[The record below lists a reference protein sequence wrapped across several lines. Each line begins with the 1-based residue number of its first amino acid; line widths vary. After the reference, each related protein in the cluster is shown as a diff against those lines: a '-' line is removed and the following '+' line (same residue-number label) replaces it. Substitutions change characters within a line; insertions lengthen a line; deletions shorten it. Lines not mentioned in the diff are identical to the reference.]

1 MGYLDKLK
9 AKADS
14 NAAGELKMLPLEA
27 LEPSSR
33 NFYRMCEIDQLAD
46 SIAANGLEQNLVVKA
61 EAGGK
66 YRIVTGHRRY
76 QALLRLVSRGVRVQT
91 VPCIVR
97 PAETEAQEMLRMI
110 ASNQYR
116 ELTDYEKMVQV
127 EQATTAVKTLRSVK
141 MAELGGIRLDGPT
154 REVVSRLTGMS
165 GPAVSKYAGIAEKL
179 IPELKARMEQGLL
192 PFTVAYAACRYPA
205 GWQMQV
211 FKQHQLACDAG
222 PVSEALVTGVAYS
235 NAVKEA
241 LYSSV
246 SDTIDPT
253 VDEAGNVE
261 RLKRAWCRHNA
272 SASIPG
278 AGFVDCAPDKITITG
293 AGNNWRV
300 EMTPT
305 RFVIVALGMWKSM
318 CTGRWKQEEA
328 RKRFKDVSREAL
340 DRMDAGLRAGATAEW
355 NEGGEASNASPGGA
369 CNCTSGS
376 ALPTGGAAP
385 RQAGELEELPEACV
399 QDETSEKTEGAACG
413 PMTSIGPYKGERQ
426 AAEGLPSSAAAA
438 APLPLWPTATSPV
451 PGESVPTGEGLGELP
466 PVPAAEEAESG
477 VSRTPPPTDDPADT
491 EEEAVE
497 SGRFGE
503 LRNALSGKS
512 AALEDKAWDQ
522 IIVWNREP
530 PPEDVYA
537 VVHYRIE
544 DSEMEELAYWH
555 KNRGVWSMDRNGAY
569 ALEADV
575 LGWFRV
581 PKWEG

>member
-61 EAGGK
+61 ETGGK

-76 QALLRLVSRGVRVQT
+76 QALLRLVSRGVRIQT

-97 PAETEAQEMLRMI
+97 PAESDAQEMLRMI

-141 MAELGGIRLDGPT
+141 VAELGGIRLDGPT

-205 GWQMQV
+205 GWQRQV

-253 VDEAGNVE
+253 ADEAGNVE
-261 RLKRAWCRHNA
+261 RLKKEWCRNNA
-272 SASIPG
+272 GASIPG

-340 DRMDAGLRAGATAEW
+340 ERMD
-355 NEGGEASNASPGGA
+355 
-369 CNCTSGS
+369 
-376 ALPTGGAAP
+376 
-385 RQAGELEELPEACV
+385 GELEELAEEP
-399 QDETSEKTEGAACG
+399 T
-413 PMTSIGPYKGERQ
+413 GERQ

-438 APLPLWPTATSPV
+438 APSP
-451 PGESVPTGEGLGELP
+451 EGEGLEGEL
-466 PVPAAEEAESG
+466 
-477 VSRTPPPTDDPADT
+477 PPPTDDPADA
-491 EEEAVE
+491 EKESAVE

-503 LRNALSGKS
+503 LRNVLSGKS

-544 DSEMEELAYWH
+544 GSEMEGLAYWH
-555 KNRGVWSMDRNGAY
+555 KARGVWSMDRNGAY

>member
-61 EAGGK
+61 EASGK

-76 QALLRLVSRGVRVQT
+76 QALLRLVNRGVRVQT

-116 ELTDYEKMVQV
+116 ELTDFEKMVQV
-127 EQATTAVKTLRSVK
+127 EQATTAVKALRSVK

-205 GWQMQV
+205 DWQMQV

-222 PVSEALVTGVAYS
+222 PVSEAIVTGVAYS

-241 LYSSV
+241 LYCSV
-246 SDTIDPT
+246 SDAIDPT
-253 VDEAGNVE
+253 ADEAANVE
-261 RLKRAWCRHNA
+261 HLKKAWCRHNGG
-272 SASIPG
+272 ASIPG

-318 CTGRWKQEEA
+318 CTGRWKQEEE

-340 DRMDAGLRAGATAEW
+340 DRMD
-355 NEGGEASNASPGGA
+355 
-369 CNCTSGS
+369 
-376 ALPTGGAAP
+376 
-385 RQAGELEELPEACV
+385 GELEELAEEP
-399 QDETSEKTEGAACG
+399 T
-413 PMTSIGPYKGERQ
+413 GERQ
-426 AAEGLPSSAAAA
+426 TAEGLPSSAAAA
-438 APLPLWPTATSPV
+438 APSP
-451 PGESVPTGEGLGELP
+451 EGEGLGGKLP
-466 PVPAAEEAESG
+466 PSPADDTSRAAAEEAESG
-477 VSRTPPPTDDPADT
+477 ASRTPPPTDDPADT

-544 DSEMEELAYWH
+544 DSEMENLAYWH

-569 ALEADV
+569 ALEVDV

>member
-61 EAGGK
+61 ETGGK

-76 QALLRLVSRGVRVQT
+76 QALLRLVSRGVRIQT

-97 PAETEAQEMLRMI
+97 PAESDAQEMLRMI

-127 EQATTAVKTLRSVK
+127 EKATTAVKTLRSVK
-141 MAELGGIRLDGPT
+141 VAELGGIRLDGPT

-192 PFTVAYAACRYPA
+192 PFTVAYAACQYPA
-205 GWQMQV
+205 GWQKKMQECCAAAMSLTDV
-211 FKQHQLACDAG
+211 QATAQERA
-222 PVSEALVTGVAYS
+222 VREALFSDIAEEMDPTANPEENASHLRALGGGAAWRIPGGGIVQGVNDGAI
-235 NAVKEA
+235 VIGGG
-241 LYSSV
+241 SV
-246 SDTIDPT
+246 S
-253 VDEAGNVE
+253 
-261 RLKRAWCRHNA
+261 
-272 SASIPG
+272 
-278 AGFVDCAPDKITITG
+278 
-293 AGNNWRV
+293 WRV
-300 EMTPT
+300 EVPLFKFCIIACNEHPDM
-305 RFVIVALGMWKSM
+305 L
-318 CTGRWKQEEA
+318 TGNWKQEEA

-340 DRMDAGLRAGATAEW
+340 DRMD
-355 NEGGEASNASPGGA
+355 
-369 CNCTSGS
+369 
-376 ALPTGGAAP
+376 
-385 RQAGELEELPEACV
+385 GELEELAKEP
-399 QDETSEKTEGAACG
+399 T
-413 PMTSIGPYKGERQ
+413 GERQ

-438 APLPLWPTATSPV
+438 VPLPLWPTATSPV
-451 PGESVPTGEGLGELP
+451 PGESVPSGEGLEGEFSPL
-466 PVPAAEEAESG
+466 PAAEDAESG
-477 VSRTPPPTDDPADT
+477 AASSTPPTDDPAD
-491 EEEAVE
+491 EEEESAVE
-497 SGRFGE
+497 SGRYGE

-537 VVHYRIE
+537 VVHYRVE
-544 DSEMEELAYWH
+544 DSEMEGLAYWH
-555 KNRGVWSMDRNGAY
+555 KARGVWSMDRNGAY

>member
-1 MGYLDKLK
+1 MMGYLDKLK

-61 EAGGK
+61 ETGGK

-76 QALLRLVSRGVRVQT
+76 QALLRLVSRGVRIQT

-97 PAETEAQEMLRMI
+97 PAESDAQEMLRMI

-141 MAELGGIRLDGPT
+141 VAELGGIRLDGPT

-222 PVSEALVTGVAYS
+222 PVSEAIVTGVAYS

-241 LYSSV
+241 LYSCV
-246 SDTIDPT
+246 SDAIDPT
-253 VDEAGNVE
+253 ADEAGNVE
-261 RLKRAWCRHNA
+261 RLKKVWCRNNA

-340 DRMDAGLRAGATAEW
+340 DRMD
-355 NEGGEASNASPGGA
+355 
-369 CNCTSGS
+369 
-376 ALPTGGAAP
+376 
-385 RQAGELEELPEACV
+385 GELEELAEDP
-399 QDETSEKTEGAACG
+399 T
-413 PMTSIGPYKGERQ
+413 GERQ

-438 APLPLWPTATSPV
+438 VPSPD
-451 PGESVPTGEGLGELP
+451 GDGSERELP
-466 PVPAAEEAESG
+466 P
-477 VSRTPPPTDDPADT
+477 PPPTDDPADA
-491 EEEAVE
+491 EEESAVE
-497 SGRFGE
+497 SGRYGE

-544 DSEMEELAYWH
+544 GSEMEGLAYWH
-555 KNRGVWSMDRNGAY
+555 KARGVWSMDRNGAY
-569 ALEADV
+569 AVEADV

-581 PKWEG
+581 PKWDG

>member
-61 EAGGK
+61 ETGGK

-76 QALLRLVSRGVRVQT
+76 QALLRLVSRGVRIQT

-97 PAETEAQEMLRMI
+97 PAESDAQEMLRMI

-141 MAELGGIRLDGPT
+141 VAELGGIRLDGPT

-205 GWQMQV
+205 GWQRQV

-253 VDEAGNVE
+253 ADEAGNVE
-261 RLKRAWCRHNA
+261 HLKKAWCRHNA

-340 DRMDAGLRAGATAEW
+340 DRMD
-355 NEGGEASNASPGGA
+355 
-369 CNCTSGS
+369 
-376 ALPTGGAAP
+376 
-385 RQAGELEELPEACV
+385 GELEELAEEP
-399 QDETSEKTEGAACG
+399 T
-413 PMTSIGPYKGERQ
+413 GERQ

-438 APLPLWPTATSPV
+438 APSP
-451 PGESVPTGEGLGELP
+451 EGEGSERKLP
-466 PVPAAEEAESG
+466 P
-477 VSRTPPPTDDPADT
+477 PPPTNDPADV
-491 EEEAVE
+491 EEESAVE

-503 LRNALSGKS
+503 LRNVLSGKS

-544 DSEMEELAYWH
+544 DSEMEGLAYWH
-555 KNRGVWSMDRNGAY
+555 KARGVWSMDEYGAY

>member
-61 EAGGK
+61 ETGGK

-76 QALLRLVSRGVRVQT
+76 RALLRLVSRGVRIQT

-97 PAETEAQEMLRMI
+97 PAESDAQEMLRMI

-141 MAELGGIRLDGPT
+141 VAELGGIRLDGPT

-253 VDEAGNVE
+253 ADEAGNVE
-261 RLKRAWCRHNA
+261 HLKKAWCRHNA

-340 DRMDAGLRAGATAEW
+340 DRMD
-355 NEGGEASNASPGGA
+355 
-369 CNCTSGS
+369 
-376 ALPTGGAAP
+376 
-385 RQAGELEELPEACV
+385 GELEELAEEP
-399 QDETSEKTEGAACG
+399 T
-413 PMTSIGPYKGERQ
+413 GERQ

-438 APLPLWPTATSPV
+438 APSPD
-451 PGESVPTGEGLGELP
+451 GEGSERELP
-466 PVPAAEEAESG
+466 P
-477 VSRTPPPTDDPADT
+477 PPPTDDPADA
-491 EEEAVE
+491 EEENAVE

-537 VVHYRIE
+537 VVHYKID
-544 DSEMEELAYWH
+544 DSEMEGLAYWH
-555 KNRGVWSMDRNGAY
+555 KARGVWSMDEYGAY

-581 PKWEG
+581 PKWDG

>member
-61 EAGGK
+61 ETGGK

-76 QALLRLVSRGVRVQT
+76 QALLRLVSRGVRIQT

-97 PAETEAQEMLRMI
+97 PAESDAQEMLRMI

-192 PFTVAYAACRYPA
+192 PFTVAYAACQYPA
-205 GWQMQV
+205 GWQKKMQGCCAAAMS
-211 FKQHQLACDAG
+211 LADVQATAQERA
-222 PVSEALVTGVAYS
+222 VREALFSDIAEEMDPTANPEENASHLRALGGGAAWRIPGGGIVQGVNDGAI
-235 NAVKEA
+235 VIGGG
-241 LYSSV
+241 SV
-246 SDTIDPT
+246 S
-253 VDEAGNVE
+253 
-261 RLKRAWCRHNA
+261 
-272 SASIPG
+272 
-278 AGFVDCAPDKITITG
+278 
-293 AGNNWRV
+293 WRV
-300 EMTPT
+300 EVPLFKFCIIACNEHPDM
-305 RFVIVALGMWKSM
+305 L
-318 CTGRWKQEEA
+318 TGNWKQEEA

-340 DRMDAGLRAGATAEW
+340 DRMD
-355 NEGGEASNASPGGA
+355 
-369 CNCTSGS
+369 
-376 ALPTGGAAP
+376 
-385 RQAGELEELPEACV
+385 GELEEEP
-399 QDETSEKTEGAACG
+399 T
-413 PMTSIGPYKGERQ
+413 GERQ

-438 APLPLWPTATSPV
+438 APSPD
-451 PGESVPTGEGLGELP
+451 GEGSEREFSPL
-466 PVPAAEEAESG
+466 PAAEEAESG
-477 VSRTPPPTDDPADT
+477 ASRTPAPTDDPAD
-491 EEEAVE
+491 EEEESAVE
-497 SGRFGE
+497 SGRYGE

-537 VVHYRIE
+537 VVHYSVE
-544 DSEMEELAYWH
+544 DSEMEGLAYWH
-555 KNRGVWSMDRNGAY
+555 KARGVWSMDRNGAY

-581 PKWEG
+581 PKWDG

>member
-61 EAGGK
+61 ETGGK

-76 QALLRLVSRGVRVQT
+76 QALLRLVSRGMRIQT

-97 PAETEAQEMLRMI
+97 PAESDAQEMLRMI

-141 MAELGGIRLDGPT
+141 VAELGGIRLDGPT

-222 PVSEALVTGVAYS
+222 PVSEAIVTGVAYS

-253 VDEAGNVE
+253 ADEAGNVE
-261 RLKRAWCRHNA
+261 RLKKVWCRNNA
-272 SASIPG
+272 GASIPG

-318 CTGRWKQEEA
+318 CTGRWKQEEE

-340 DRMDAGLRAGATAEW
+340 DRMDGD
-355 NEGGEASNASPGGA
+355 
-369 CNCTSGS
+369 
-376 ALPTGGAAP
+376 
-385 RQAGELEELPEACV
+385 LEELAEEP
-399 QDETSEKTEGAACG
+399 T
-413 PMTSIGPYKGERQ
+413 GERQ

-438 APLPLWPTATSPV
+438 APSPD
-451 PGESVPTGEGLGELP
+451 GEGLEGEFSPL
-466 PVPAAEEAESG
+466 PAAEDAESG
-477 VSRTPPPTDDPADT
+477 AASSTPPTDDPADA
-491 EEEAVE
+491 EEENAVE

-503 LRNALSGKS
+503 LRNVLSGKS

-537 VVHYRIE
+537 VVHYRIIE
-544 DSEMEELAYWH
+544 GIEMEELAYWN
-555 KNRGVWSMDRNGAY
+555 KARGVWSMDRNGAY

-581 PKWEG
+581 PKWDG

>member
-61 EAGGK
+61 ETGGK

-76 QALLRLVSRGVRVQT
+76 QALLRLVSRGVRIQT

-97 PAETEAQEMLRMI
+97 PAESDAQEMLRMI

-141 MAELGGIRLDGPT
+141 VAELGGIRLDGPT

-192 PFTVAYAACRYPA
+192 PFTVAYTACRYPA
-205 GWQMQV
+205 GWQMQI

-222 PVSEALVTGVAYS
+222 PVPEALVTGVAYS

-253 VDEAGNVE
+253 ADEAGNVE
-261 RLKRAWCRHNA
+261 RLKKVWCRNNA

-340 DRMDAGLRAGATAEW
+340 DRMD
-355 NEGGEASNASPGGA
+355 
-369 CNCTSGS
+369 
-376 ALPTGGAAP
+376 
-385 RQAGELEELPEACV
+385 GELEELAEEP
-399 QDETSEKTEGAACG
+399 T
-413 PMTSIGPYKGERQ
+413 GERQ
-426 AAEGLPSSAAAA
+426 AAEGLPSSAAAV
-438 APLPLWPTATSPV
+438 APSP
-451 PGESVPTGEGLGELP
+451 EGEGSERELP
-466 PVPAAEEAESG
+466 P
-477 VSRTPPPTDDPADT
+477 PPPTDDPADA
-491 EEEAVE
+491 EEESAVE

-503 LRNALSGKS
+503 LRNVLSGKS

-544 DSEMEELAYWH
+544 GSEMEGLAYWH
-555 KNRGVWSMDRNGAY
+555 KARGVWSMDEYGAY

>member
-61 EAGGK
+61 ETGGK

-76 QALLRLVSRGVRVQT
+76 QALLRLVSRGVRIQT

-97 PAETEAQEMLRMI
+97 PAESDAQEMLRII

-141 MAELGGIRLDGPT
+141 VAELGGIRLDGPT

-205 GWQMQV
+205 GWQRQV

-253 VDEAGNVE
+253 ADEAGNVE
-261 RLKRAWCRHNA
+261 RLKKVWCRNNA

-305 RFVIVALGMWKSM
+305 RFVIVALGMWKGM

-340 DRMDAGLRAGATAEW
+340 DRMD
-355 NEGGEASNASPGGA
+355 
-369 CNCTSGS
+369 
-376 ALPTGGAAP
+376 
-385 RQAGELEELPEACV
+385 GELAELAEEP
-399 QDETSEKTEGAACG
+399 T
-413 PMTSIGPYKGERQ
+413 GERQ

-438 APLPLWPTATSPV
+438 APSP
-451 PGESVPTGEGLGELP
+451 EGEGSERELP
-466 PVPAAEEAESG
+466 P
-477 VSRTPPPTDDPADT
+477 PPPTDDPADA
-491 EEEAVE
+491 EEESAVE

-503 LRNALSGKS
+503 LRNVLSGKS

-544 DSEMEELAYWH
+544 GSEMEGLAYWH
-555 KNRGVWSMDRNGAY
+555 KARGVWSMDEYGAY

-581 PKWEG
+581 PKWES

>member
-61 EAGGK
+61 ETGGK

-76 QALLRLVSRGVRVQT
+76 QALLRLVSRGVRIQT

-97 PAETEAQEMLRMI
+97 PAESDAQEMLRMI

-127 EQATTAVKTLRSVK
+127 EQATTAVKTLRGVK
-141 MAELGGIRLDGPT
+141 VAELGGIRLDGPT

-222 PVSEALVTGVAYS
+222 PVSEAIVTGVAYS

-241 LYSSV
+241 LYSCV
-246 SDTIDPT
+246 SDAIDPT
-253 VDEAGNVE
+253 ADEAGNVE
-261 RLKRAWCRHNA
+261 RLKKVWCRNNA

-328 RKRFKDVSREAL
+328 RKRFKDVSQEAL
-340 DRMDAGLRAGATAEW
+340 DRMD
-355 NEGGEASNASPGGA
+355 
-369 CNCTSGS
+369 
-376 ALPTGGAAP
+376 
-385 RQAGELEELPEACV
+385 GELEKLAEEP
-399 QDETSEKTEGAACG
+399 T
-413 PMTSIGPYKGERQ
+413 GERQ

-438 APLPLWPTATSPV
+438 APSPD
-451 PGESVPTGEGLGELP
+451 GEGSERELP
-466 PVPAAEEAESG
+466 P
-477 VSRTPPPTDDPADT
+477 PPPTDDPADA
-491 EEEAVE
+491 EEESAVE
-497 SGRFGE
+497 SGRYGE

-544 DSEMEELAYWH
+544 GSEMEGLAYWH
-555 KNRGVWSMDRNGAY
+555 KARGAWSMDEYGAY

-581 PKWEG
+581 PKWDG

>member
-61 EAGGK
+61 ETGGK

-76 QALLRLVSRGVRVQT
+76 QALLRLMSRGVRIQT

-97 PAETEAQEMLRMI
+97 PAESDAQEMLRMI

-141 MAELGGIRLDGPT
+141 VAELGGIRLDGPT

-205 GWQMQV
+205 GWQRQV

-253 VDEAGNVE
+253 ADEAGNVE
-261 RLKRAWCRHNA
+261 RLKKEWCRNNA
-272 SASIPG
+272 GASIPG

-340 DRMDAGLRAGATAEW
+340 DRMD
-355 NEGGEASNASPGGA
+355 
-369 CNCTSGS
+369 
-376 ALPTGGAAP
+376 
-385 RQAGELEELPEACV
+385 GELEELVEEP
-399 QDETSEKTEGAACG
+399 T
-413 PMTSIGPYKGERQ
+413 GERQ

-438 APLPLWPTATSPV
+438 APSP
-451 PGESVPTGEGLGELP
+451 EGEGSERELP
-466 PVPAAEEAESG
+466 P
-477 VSRTPPPTDDPADT
+477 PPPTADPADA
-491 EEEAVE
+491 EEKSAVE

-544 DSEMEELAYWH
+544 DSEMEGLAYWH
-555 KNRGVWSMDRNGAY
+555 KARGVWSMDEYGAY

>member
-76 QALLRLVSRGVRVQT
+76 QALLRLVSRGMRIQT

-97 PAETEAQEMLRMI
+97 PAESDAQEMLRMI

-141 MAELGGIRLDGPT
+141 VAELGGIRLDGPT

-192 PFTVAYAACRYPA
+192 PFTVAYAACQYPA
-205 GWQMQV
+205 GWQKDMTGSLGV
-211 FKQHQLACDAG
+211 
-222 PVSEALVTGVAYS
+222 VSLKDVQEVAVKRAVREALFSDLSDELDATANS
-235 NAVKEA
+235 SENTNSLMAVC
-241 LYSSV
+241 
-246 SDTIDPT
+246 DGRIFTIPGGGRVQGFVGGT
-253 VDEAGNVE
+253 MFIGRGNVNWMVE
-261 RLKRAWCRHNA
+261 VMAWKFCEVADSMYKNMM
-272 SASIPG
+272 
-278 AGFVDCAPDKITITG
+278 TG
-293 AGNNWRV
+293 
-300 EMTPT
+300 T
-305 RFVIVALGMWKSM
+305 
-318 CTGRWKQEEA
+318 WKQEED

-340 DRMDAGLRAGATAEW
+340 ERMD
-355 NEGGEASNASPGGA
+355 
-369 CNCTSGS
+369 
-376 ALPTGGAAP
+376 
-385 RQAGELEELPEACV
+385 GELEELAEEP
-399 QDETSEKTEGAACG
+399 T
-413 PMTSIGPYKGERQ
+413 GERQ

-438 APLPLWPTATSPV
+438 APSP
-451 PGESVPTGEGLGELP
+451 EGEGMEGELSP
-466 PVPAAEEAESG
+466 
-477 VSRTPPPTDDPADT
+477 TPPTDEPADA
-491 EEEAVE
+491 EEKNAVE

-537 VVHYRIE
+537 VVHYRVE
-544 DSEMEELAYWH
+544 DSEMEGLAYWN
-555 KNRGVWSMDRNGAY
+555 KARGVWSMDRNGAY

-581 PKWEG
+581 PKWDG

>member
-61 EAGGK
+61 ETGGK

-76 QALLRLVSRGVRVQT
+76 QALLRLVSRGVRIQT

-97 PAETEAQEMLRMI
+97 PAESDAQEMLRMI

-141 MAELGGIRLDGPT
+141 VAELGGIRLDGPT

-222 PVSEALVTGVAYS
+222 PVSEAIVTGVAYS

-253 VDEAGNVE
+253 ADEAGNVE
-261 RLKRAWCRHNA
+261 HLKKAWCRHNA

-340 DRMDAGLRAGATAEW
+340 DRMD
-355 NEGGEASNASPGGA
+355 
-369 CNCTSGS
+369 
-376 ALPTGGAAP
+376 
-385 RQAGELEELPEACV
+385 GELEELAEEP
-399 QDETSEKTEGAACG
+399 T
-413 PMTSIGPYKGERQ
+413 GERQ

-438 APLPLWPTATSPV
+438 APSPD
-451 PGESVPTGEGLGELP
+451 GEGSERELP
-466 PVPAAEEAESG
+466 P
-477 VSRTPPPTDDPADT
+477 PPPTDDPADA
-491 EEEAVE
+491 EEENAVE

-503 LRNALSGKS
+503 LRNTLSGKS

-537 VVHYRIE
+537 VVHYKID
-544 DSEMEELAYWH
+544 DSEMEGLAYWH
-555 KNRGVWSMDRNGAY
+555 KARGAWSMDEYGAY

-581 PKWEG
+581 PKWDG

>member
-61 EAGGK
+61 ETGGK

-76 QALLRLVSRGVRVQT
+76 QALLRLVSRGVRIQT

-97 PAETEAQEMLRMI
+97 PAESDAQEMLRMI

-141 MAELGGIRLDGPT
+141 VAELGGIRLDGPT

-222 PVSEALVTGVAYS
+222 PVSEAIVTGVAYS

-253 VDEAGNVE
+253 ADEAGNVE
-261 RLKRAWCRHNA
+261 RLKKVWCRNNA

-340 DRMDAGLRAGATAEW
+340 DRM
-355 NEGGEASNASPGGA
+355 GGELAEE
-369 CNCTSGS
+369 
-376 ALPTGGAAP
+376 PT
-385 RQAGELEELPEACV
+385 
-399 QDETSEKTEGAACG
+399 
-413 PMTSIGPYKGERQ
+413 GERQ

-438 APLPLWPTATSPV
+438 APSP
-451 PGESVPTGEGLGELP
+451 SGEGLEGEFFPL
-466 PVPAAEEAESG
+466 PAAEKAESG
-477 VSRTPPPTDDPADT
+477 ASRTPPPTDDPADA
-491 EEEAVE
+491 EEESAVE

-503 LRNALSGKS
+503 LRNVLSGKS

-544 DSEMEELAYWH
+544 DSEMEGLAYWH
-555 KNRGVWSMDRNGAY
+555 KARGVWSMDESGAY

-581 PKWEG
+581 PKWES

>member
-61 EAGGK
+61 ETGGK

-76 QALLRLVSRGVRVQT
+76 QALLRLVSRGMRIQT

-97 PAETEAQEMLRMI
+97 PAESDAQEMLRMI

-127 EQATTAVKTLRSVK
+127 EQATTAVKTLRSAKV
-141 MAELGGIRLDGPT
+141 AELGGIRLDGPT

-222 PVSEALVTGVAYS
+222 PVSEAIVTGVAYS

-241 LYSSV
+241 LYSCV
-246 SDTIDPT
+246 SDAIDPT
-253 VDEAGNVE
+253 ADEAGNVE
-261 RLKRAWCRHNA
+261 RLKKVWCRNNA

-340 DRMDAGLRAGATAEW
+340 DRMD
-355 NEGGEASNASPGGA
+355 
-369 CNCTSGS
+369 
-376 ALPTGGAAP
+376 
-385 RQAGELEELPEACV
+385 GELEELAEEP
-399 QDETSEKTEGAACG
+399 T
-413 PMTSIGPYKGERQ
+413 GERQ
-426 AAEGLPSSAAAA
+426 VAEGLPSSAAAA
-438 APLPLWPTATSPV
+438 APSPD
-451 PGESVPTGEGLGELP
+451 GEGSERKLP
-466 PVPAAEEAESG
+466 P
-477 VSRTPPPTDDPADT
+477 TPPTDDPADA
-491 EEEAVE
+491 EEKSAVE
-497 SGRFGE
+497 SGRYGE

-537 VVHYRIE
+537 VVHYRII
-544 DSEMEELAYWH
+544 DGIEMEELAYWH
-555 KNRGVWSMDRNGAY
+555 KARGVWSMDECGAY

-581 PKWEG
+581 PKWDG